1 MSEADLIQ
9 ETNQLMRR
17 ILELEEERKRQ
28 EERSRIELEEMQE
41 RIKARTEEVEED
53 DWEARIRESQE
64 EAAKASLEMK
74 EKDEMYK
81 QQLIVELQTQSEL
94 LRRIAEKLGV

>member
-17 ILELEEERKRQ
+17 ILDIEDERKRQ

-41 RIKARTEEVEED
+41 RIKARTEEAEKD
-53 DWEARIRESQE
+53 AWDSQIRESQE
-64 EAAKASLEMK
+64 VAAQARLEMK
-74 EKDEMYK
+74 ARTRSTSSSSAMWTM
-81 QQLIVELQTQSEL
+81 Q
-94 LRRIAEKLGV
+94 

>member
-17 ILELEEERKRQ
+17 ILEIEDERKRQ

-41 RIKARTEEVEED
+41 RIKARTEEAEED

-81 QQLIVELQTQSEL
+81 QQLMTELQTQSEL